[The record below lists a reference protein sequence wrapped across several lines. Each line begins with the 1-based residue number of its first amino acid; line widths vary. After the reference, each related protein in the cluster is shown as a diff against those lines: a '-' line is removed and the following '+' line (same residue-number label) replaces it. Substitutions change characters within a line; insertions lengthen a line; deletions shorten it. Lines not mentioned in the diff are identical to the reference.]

1 MKTSVQGIFA
11 ENFEDYSKNKKLP
24 LHHYKAAND
33 FIRCRT
39 SALGGHVQACPD
51 GHVSNVWY
59 NSCRHRNCPQCDKIQ
74 VEKWLTAKN
83 EILIDASH
91 RHLVFTLPHQL
102 NELWLLNSSLMT
114 DLLFKAVS
122 QTLKELLSDK
132 KYLGADTGFLL
143 NLHTWGRNLSLHP
156 HIHCLITDGGVN
168 AQGEWVHPVKKCF
181 LPFRVVM
188 RIFRGKFCAEL
199 KAASEQ
205 LRMPD
210 RESPTTINNL
220 ANQIGRKDWHVEVM
234 DRYEHG
240 QGVINYLARYVRGGP
255 VKNSQIN
262 EQNNKISLSY
272 QSHQTGKRETQNYS
286 KPGFIKQLLIHVPDK
301 GKRTVRFYGLYTSG
315 KRKILNRAREL
326 HKQPPVS
333 TDRAVLDWQSYLRKI
348 GQSGKAQCPTCKKP
362 LVVKERFKKGHD
374 PTRNGG
380 ALC

>member
-188 RIFRGKFCAEL
+188 RVFRGKFCAEL

-255 VKNSQIN
+255 IKNSQIN

-333 TDRAVLDWQSYLRKI
+333 TDMAVLDWQSYLRKI

-362 LVVKERFKKGHD
+362 LVVKERFKKGRD